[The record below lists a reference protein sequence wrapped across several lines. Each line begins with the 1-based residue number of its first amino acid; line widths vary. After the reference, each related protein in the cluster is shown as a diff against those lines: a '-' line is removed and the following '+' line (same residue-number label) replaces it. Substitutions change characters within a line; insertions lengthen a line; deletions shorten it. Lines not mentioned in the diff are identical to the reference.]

1 MYIDIWRKCEHGDV
15 EKMMKHASVI
25 ENVDCSL
32 SLSAI
37 KEE

>member
-1 MYIDIWRKCEHGDV
+1 MYVDIWRKCERGDV
-15 EKMMKHASVI
+15 EKMMKHVSVM

-32 SLSAI
+32 SLNAI

>member
-1 MYIDIWRKCEHGDV
+1 MYIDICRKCECGDV
-15 EKMMKHASVI
+15 EKMMKHASVM